1 MRNLLYPTGNCSN
14 SYFFSLKSI
23 NFMLHLNISNF
34 RSLVFHVALSKH
46 FNMHLALGLDEPLG
60 ATVAFAA
67 YLPPAQM

>member
-1 MRNLLYPTGNCSN
+1 
-14 SYFFSLKSI
+14 
-23 NFMLHLNISNF
+23 MLHLNISNF